1 MATFVVT
8 NTNDSGAGSLRQA
21 ILDANASPGPDT
33 ITFTVVGT
41 ILIVTS
47 LPTITDALVIHG
59 PGAGLLAVSG
69 GGAVQIFSVAVGVT
83 VRIINLTIRNGNT
96 LVSGGGI
103 LNQGV
108 LEVNGVTLTE
118 NNAVVSGGA
127 IANAGTLTVIN
138 SVLATNTSALGG
150 AIFNSLAASILQ
162 VITST
167 ISDNTATANG
177 GGIEN
182 AGGTLTI
189 TGSTMSTNN
198 AVLGGGIDSVGGAGT
213 ISGSTFTGNTATGSG
228 GAINTITAVFT
239 VNQSTFSGN
248 TAAGDGGA
256 IATAVGLGTFT
267 LNNSRL
273 TGNSALG
280 GGGAISNAADTLTIF
295 NSSLG
300 GNAALASGGGILMAA
315 GVLNIT
321 RSALFD
327 NSALNGGGLAVAAG
341 TTTMINNTLAR
352 NAATL
357 VGGAIQV
364 ALGTLNVSFVSMADN
379 VAGALLAAGLH
390 NLLGTVNVKNSFIAT
405 TTDGV
410 GNPRPNCFGSITNLG
425 GNMST
430 DGTCPGFTVVT
441 RAQLNLGP
449 FQINPPGTTETM
461 ALLPGSVAIDAAI
474 NSTAVSGDP
483 VLTDQRGV
491 SRPQGPQSDVG
502 AFEAIVAFPPPPPT
516 PPTAPGLGRSFL
528 ARPALFISE
537 GRCPG
542 RILQPFEPF
551 VGR

>member
-1 MATFVVT
+1 MAPFVVS
-8 NTNDSGAGSLRQA
+8 NTNDSGVGSLRQA
-21 ILDANASPGPDT
+21 ILDANLNPGPDT

-41 ILIVTS
+41 ILILTP
-47 LPTITDALVIHG
+47 LPTITDPLVILG
-59 PGAGLLAVSG
+59 PGAGVLDVSG
-69 GGAVQIFSVAVGVT
+69 GNTVQIFSVAAGVT
-83 VRIINLTIRNGNT
+83 VRILNLTIRNGNT
-96 LVSGGGI
+96 LTTGGGI

-108 LEVNGVTLTE
+108 LEVNGVTLTQ

-127 IANAGTLTVIN
+127 IANAGNLTVIN

-150 AIFNSLAASILQ
+150 AIVNTLAASILQ

-167 ISDNTATANG
+167 IAGNTATVNG

-182 AGGTLTI
+182 DGGTVTI
-189 TGSTMSTNN
+189 TGSIVSTNH
-198 AVLGGGIDSVGGAGT
+198 AVLGGGINSVAGTGT

-228 GAINTITAVFT
+228 GAINTASAVFT
-239 VNQSTFSGN
+239 VDPSTFSGN
-248 TAAGDGGA
+248 TATVNGGA
-256 IATAVGLGTFT
+256 IATALGTFT
-267 LNNSRL
+267 LIDSRL
-273 TGNSALG
+273 TANSAVASG
-280 GGGAISNAADTLTIF
+280 GGIFNAADTMTIF

-300 GNAALASGGGILMAA
+300 GNSALASGGGIFMAA
-315 GVLNIT
+315 GVLNIS
-321 RSALFD
+321 RSALFG

-341 TTTMINNTLAR
+341 TTTMVNDTLAL

-364 ALGTLNVSFVSMADN
+364 ALGTLNVSSVSMADN

-405 TTDGV
+405 TTDGI
-410 GNPRPNCFGSITNLG
+410 GNPRPNCFGPIINLG

-430 DGTCPGFTVVT
+430 DSTCPGFTVVT

-449 FQINPPGTTETM
+449 LQINPPGTTETM

-474 NSTAVSGDP
+474 DSADVFGAP

-491 SRPQGPQSDVG
+491 SRPQGIQSDVG
-502 AFEAIVAFPPPPPT
+502 AFEAIFAAPPT
-516 PPTAPGLGRSFL
+516 PPTPGTVGRSFF
-528 ARPALFISE
+528 PPTPPLFVSF
-537 GRCPG
+537 GSCGG
-542 RILQPFEPF
+542 RIQRPFTPF